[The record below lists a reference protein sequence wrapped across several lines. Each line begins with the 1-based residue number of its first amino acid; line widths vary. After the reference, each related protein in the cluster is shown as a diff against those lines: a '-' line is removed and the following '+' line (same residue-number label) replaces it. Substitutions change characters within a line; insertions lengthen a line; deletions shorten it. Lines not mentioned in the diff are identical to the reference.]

1 MEETQSLQELSM
13 TLDDLLEAE
22 NLQIDERLR
31 DIMAAGALAG
41 LLAVNPAAAKSST
54 PAYHQ
59 NFPSSLKGLKAADP
73 EDRKA
78 AFVKTMLPLID
89 EANKKIAADRA
100 RLVQLLRQPNIN
112 ERDRAWIA
120 SQEHRY
126 NADNTKDLLTRM
138 DVVPPSLVLAQ
149 AAVESGWATDTLAKK
164 HLSFFGQRAWT
175 KRGTARGKYGERY
188 QQFSSPV
195 ASIDAYIRNLNSHS
209 AYQGF
214 RNTRAAAKR
223 AGKPAT
229 GVDLAATLTKY
240 STRGTAYT
248 SQLQNM
254 IRNNNWL
261 RFDQR

>member
-1 MEETQSLQELSM
+1 M

-22 NLQIDERLR
+22 NQKIDERLR

-41 LLAVNPAAAKSST
+41 LLAVSPAAAKSSA
-54 PAYHQ
+54 PSYHK
-59 NFPSSLKGLKAADP
+59 NFPASLKGLKAADP
-73 EDRKA
+73 ADRKA
-78 AFVKTMLPLID
+78 AFVKTMLPLIE
-89 EANKKIAADRA
+89 EANKKIVADRA

-120 SQEHRY
+120 SQEDRY

-149 AAVESGWATDTLAKK
+149 AAVESGWATDSLATQS
-164 HLSFFGQRAWT
+164 LSFFGQRAWA

-188 QQFSSPV
+188 QAFSSPV
-195 ASIDAYIRNLNSHS
+195 ASIDAYINNLNSHS
-209 AYQGF
+209 AYTGF
-214 RNTRAAAKR
+214 RKARAAAKQ
-223 AGKPAT
+223 AGKTPS

-248 SQLQNM
+248 TQLQNM
-254 IRNNNWL
+254 IRNNDWL
-261 RFDQR
+261 KLDQR

>member
-1 MEETQSLQELSM
+1 M

-22 NLQIDERLR
+22 NQKIDERLR

-41 LLAVNPAAAKSST
+41 LLAVSPAAAKSSA
-54 PAYHQ
+54 PSYHK
-59 NFPSSLKGLKAADP
+59 NFPTSLKGLKRADP

-89 EANKKIAADRA
+89 EANKKIAADRT
-100 RLVQLLRQPNIN
+100 RLVQLLRQPTIS

-120 SQEHRY
+120 SQEDRY

-149 AAVESGWATDTLAKK
+149 AAVESGWATDSLATQN
-164 HLSFFGQRAWT
+164 LSFFGQRAWT

-188 QQFSSPV
+188 QAFSSPV
-195 ASIDAYIRNLNSHS
+195 SSIDAYINNLNSHS
-209 AYQGF
+209 AYTGF
-214 RNTRAAAKR
+214 RKARAAATQ
-223 AGKPAT
+223 AGKTPS

-248 SQLQNM
+248 TQLQNM

-261 RFDQR
+261 KLDQR